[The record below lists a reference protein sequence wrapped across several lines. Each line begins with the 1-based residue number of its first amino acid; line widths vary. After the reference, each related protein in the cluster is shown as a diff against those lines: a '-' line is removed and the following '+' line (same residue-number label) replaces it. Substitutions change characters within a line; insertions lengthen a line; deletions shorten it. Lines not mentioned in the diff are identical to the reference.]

1 MITHP
6 APRTT
11 PPTLADAG
19 TPIYDQL
26 LAEHPSLVDRTPWTA
41 AAHTDEAATDTV
53 VIPRLT
59 APNPWFTPR
68 RPSGAVA

>member
-1 MITHP
+1 

-11 PPTLADAG
+11 PPVLADAG

-26 LAEHPSLVDRTPWTA
+26 LTEHPCVSDRAPWTA
-41 AAHTDEAATDTV
+41 AAYTDEASTDTV
-53 VIPRLT
+53 VIPRIP

-68 RPSGAVA
+68 HPAGAAA